1 MDELTVSEQQLW
13 EHYKAIESENYHLKN
28 QLQRKNKQVRT
39 LKAEYASLLSKY
51 KKLTDNKKPKYNN
64 GRKNK

>member
-13 EHYKAIESENYHLKN
+13 DYYKAIEAENYHLKN
-28 QLQRKNKQVRT
+28 QLQRKNKQIKT
-39 LKAEYASLLSKY
+39 LKSQYSALLSKY

-64 GRKNK
+64 GRRNK